1 MILKFCLFL
10 MFDRVTLP
18 AFACWLPEEMVV
30 GEARALA
37 QTLGLFSE
45 SEENTVLTVFPV
57 ASRYQIQ
64 IENCYRADEKHEEDE

>member
-1 MILKFCLFL
+1 
-10 MFDRVTLP
+10 MFDWFTLP

-30 GEARALA
+30 GIAGAIA

-45 SEENTVLTVFPV
+45 GEKNAVLAVFSV

-64 IENCYRADEKHEEDE
+64 IEYCYRADEKHKEDEC